1 MEPASL
7 LLGLRVLLALL
18 LYTFLA
24 AVFWMLWRDLRAAA
38 KTSTVRTQKL
48 GRLIVLE
55 SSLPSLP
62 PNTVFPLASVTA
74 LGRAPTN
81 AVPLPDETCSL
92 EHALLHQ
99 REGKWWLEDLGSR
112 NGTQLNGH
120 PVQAPMPILNGDVI
134 GVGVTRLKVE
144 LEN

>member
-7 LLGLRVLLALL
+7 LLGLRVALALL
-18 LYTFLA
+18 LYAFLA
-24 AVFWMLWRDLRAAA
+24 ALLWMLWRDFRAAA
-38 KTSTVRTQKL
+38 KTSTARTQKL

-55 SSLPSLP
+55 STLLEVAAG
-62 PNTVFPLASVTA
+62 TIYPLASVTA

-112 NGTQLNGH
+112 NGTQLNGQ
-120 PVQAPMPILNGDVI
+120 PVQAPMPVLNGDVI
-134 GVGVTRLKVE
+134 GVGGTKLKVE